1 MAYLNKPKPKPRKV
15 ARPKRRPHGIGG
27 EENGGPKVPL
37 GAAMAAL
44 FITAL
49 VFGKRM
55 R

>member
-1 MAYLNKPKPKPRKV
+1 MAYLNKPKPRK
-15 ARPKRRPHGIGG
+15 ARRPKRTPRGIGA
-27 EENGGPKVPL
+27 EENGGPTVPL

-49 VFGKRM
+49 VFGKKM

>member
-1 MAYLNKPKPKPRKV
+1 MAYLNKPKPRKIARAKPRP
-15 ARPKRRPHGIGG
+15 RGIGA
-27 EENGGPKVPL
+27 EENGGPTVPL

>member
-1 MAYLNKPKPKPRKV
+1 MAYLNKPKPLKV
-15 ARPKRRPHGIGG
+15 ARPKGRPRGIGAEG
-27 EENGGPKVPL
+27 DDGPKVPL

>member
-1 MAYLNKPKPKPRKV
+1 MAYLNKPVPRP
-15 ARPKRRPHGIGG
+15 ARSKAAPRGIGAD
-27 EENGGPKVPL
+27 ENGGPKVPL

>member
-1 MAYLNKPKPKPRKV
+1 MAYLNKPRPRK
-15 ARPKRRPHGIGG
+15 ASRPKRSPRGIGAEG
-27 EENGGPKVPL
+27 DDGPKVPL